1 MQTFPLNY
9 FSTLRTPTQVFA
21 GRKLLSWPKFFL
33 IFVFLV
39 SLMVMPVTLFYAN
52 QIQGIPLEQFLSVH
66 SLIDEQGTKNFL
78 NLNYLKLGYNHRNK
92 R

>member
-1 MQTFPLNY
+1 MAQIFLDICI
-9 FSTLRTPTQVFA
+9 FS
-21 GRKLLSWPKFFL
+21 FL
-33 IFVFLV
+33 DGHACD
-39 SLMVMPVTLFYAN
+39 SFYAN
-52 QIQGIPLEQFLSVH
+52 QMQGIPLEQFLSVH